1 MTHGPRVMCSTPPA
15 ITIPRPRM
23 LTCVPH
29 SPLQPSQK
37 HKVDSPF
44 LQEPCGVSR
53 EQQRHSCDVAVVFT
67 GLVGTSHQY
76 ISNCRS
82 IQLLISLEQFFKC
95 QSG

>member
-1 MTHGPRVMCSTPPA
+1 MRAPFTVRCSHPRSTKS
-15 ITIPRPRM
+15 IHRFSRNR
-23 LTCVPH
+23 V
-29 SPLQPSQK
+29 
-37 HKVDSPF
+37 
-44 LQEPCGVSR
+44 GVSR